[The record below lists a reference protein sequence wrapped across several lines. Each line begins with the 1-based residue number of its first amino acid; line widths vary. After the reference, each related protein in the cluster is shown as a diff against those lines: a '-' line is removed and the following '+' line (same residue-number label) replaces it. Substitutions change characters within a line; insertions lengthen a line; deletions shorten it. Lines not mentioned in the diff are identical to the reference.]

1 MVERARATATV
12 STSLPSFLPNW
23 IARYLNDGI
32 VIALL
37 LPLDPSDHRRL
48 RLRDTEVVKINLW
61 RWRRQQLSIRHLR
74 LSLSGNGLGS
84 SLTRARAM
92 DGDEFEKTQEEKS

>member
-1 MVERARATATV
+1 MVERARATV
-12 STSLPSFLPNW
+12 SSFLPNW

-37 LPLDPSDHRRL
+37 LDPSDHRL

-61 RWRRQQLSIRHLR
+61 RWRQQLSIRHLR
-74 LSLSGNGLGS
+74 LSPATDLAPRS
-84 SLTRARAM
+84 RAR
-92 DGDEFEKTQEEKS
+92 DGW